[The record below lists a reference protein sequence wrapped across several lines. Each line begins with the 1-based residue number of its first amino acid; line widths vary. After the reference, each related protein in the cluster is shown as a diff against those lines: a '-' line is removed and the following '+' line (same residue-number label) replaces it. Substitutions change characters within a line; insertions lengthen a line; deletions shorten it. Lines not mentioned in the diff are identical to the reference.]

1 MLDSVLKWGVSS
13 GWSFGPGSSEA
24 TTIRK
29 PTTVFFLKFNTAPEL
44 EISDQLKNRLFLS
57 YFIVKIDFHV
67 QILQST
73 VAMFT
78 VEQS

>member
-1 MLDSVLKWGVSS
+1 MRTKKQGSEVLQKLGFNS
-13 GWSFGPGSSEA
+13 
-24 TTIRK
+24 IRK

-78 VEQS
+78 VEQI